1 MTDNAVTA
9 AEDNPPPKA
18 KSLRP
23 LRELLQFLWPHKSRL
38 IAASLALVFTAMAQ
52 LSLGYGIQILI
63 DQGFANQSQAGLRQ
77 AVVFMIVVGFAMA
90 SGAFIRFY
98 LVSWLGER
106 VSADLRQK
114 VFNNLLTVHPG
125 FYEKNHAG
133 EIMSRIT
140 TDTTLLQTLIGS
152 SVSLA
157 ARSALTLVGALI
169 LMSLTNFKLTLIM
182 LIGVPLT
189 LLPVLYLGRRVR
201 NLSNKSQASI
211 ASVGNRAGEVLQSI
225 KIVQSFQREAME
237 RDVFG
242 QEVDTAFQIAR
253 KRIQQRAWLMA
264 CAIFLFLGGMV
275 GMMWTG
281 GQDVLAGR
289 MSGGDLGAFV
299 FYAVML
305 GSAFAT
311 LSEVW
316 GDLQRAAGAA
326 ERLVELL
333 HQDSDIDDKGQAT
346 IAHGQAVSA
355 SELTFIYP
363 SRPNTPA
370 LSGFN
375 LTIPP
380 GKTLALVGPSGAGK
394 STIFEL
400 LQRFY
405 DPTNGALT
413 YGGKPISDYPLA
425 QWRQKLALVPQ
436 APILFSGDIS
446 YNIGYGNPEATEE
459 EIAAAAEAAY
469 AKEFIERLPDGFSSE
484 IGAQG
489 VQLSGGQRQRIAL
502 ARAILKNPEILL
514 LDEATSAL
522 DTESEHYVQLA
533 LGELTRGRTT
543 VIIAHRLST
552 IMNADAIAVVDKGA
566 VIDVGTHGE
575 LLSRCE
581 LYQRL
586 ASMQF
591 REPSNNSHAEEGKDS
606 LTEDALGEDALTETV
621 PESA

>member
-363 SRPNTPA
+363 SRPDTPA

>member
-1 MTDNAVTA
+1 MTDNAVTT

-38 IAASLALVFTAMAQ
+38 IAASLALIFTAMAQ

-333 HQDSDIDDKGQAT
+333 HQDSDIDDEGHAT

-355 SELTFIYP
+355 SDLTFIYP

-552 IMNADAIAVVDKGA
+552 IMNADAIAVVDKGS

-591 REPSNNSHAEEGKDS
+591 REPSNNSHAEEGQDS
-606 LTEDALGEDALTETV
+606 LTGDPLGEDALTETV

>member
-1 MTDNAVTA
+1 MTDNALTT

-405 DPTNGALT
+405 DPTKGALT

-606 LTEDALGEDALTETV
+606 LTEDAFGEDALTETV

>member
-90 SGAFIRFY
+90 SGAFTRFY

-182 LIGVPLT
+182 LIGVPLM

-333 HQDSDIDDKGQAT
+333 HQDSDIDDKGQAA

-355 SELTFIYP
+355 SDLTFIYP

-552 IMNADAIAVVDKGA
+552 IMNADAIAVVDKGS
-566 VIDVGTHGE
+566 VIDVGTHSE

-581 LYQRL
+581 RYQRL

-591 REPSNNSHAEEGKDS
+591 REPSSESNADDGKDS
-606 LTEDALGEDALTETV
+606 LATDSLAEVTLTETV

>member
-1 MTDNAVTA
+1 MTDNAVTT

-355 SELTFIYP
+355 SDLTFIYP

-436 APILFSGDIS
+436 APILFSGDIT

-591 REPSNNSHAEEGKDS
+591 REPSNNSQAEEGKDS
-606 LTEDALGEDALTETV
+606 LTEDSLGEDALTETV
-621 PESA
+621 PKSA

>member
-1 MTDNAVTA
+1 MTDNAVTT
-9 AEDNPPPKA
+9 AEDNPPHKA

-38 IAASLALVFTAMAQ
+38 IAASFALIFTAMAQ

-333 HQDSDIDDKGQAT
+333 HQDSDIDDEGQAT

-355 SELTFIYP
+355 SDLTFIYP

>member
-1 MTDNAVTA
+1 MTDNAVTTV
-9 AEDNPPPKA
+9 EDNPPPKA

-38 IAASLALVFTAMAQ
+38 IAASLALIFTAMAQ

-63 DQGFANQSQAGLRQ
+63 DQGFANQSEAGLRQ

-333 HQDSDIDDKGQAT
+333 HQDSDIDDEGQAT

-355 SELTFIYP
+355 SDLTFIYP

-552 IMNADAIAVVDKGA
+552 IMNADAIAVVDKGS
-566 VIDVGTHGE
+566 VIDVGTHSE

-591 REPSNNSHAEEGKDS
+591 REPSNDSHADNGKDS
-606 LTEDALGEDALTETV
+606 LAEDAVAETSLTETV

>member
-1 MTDNAVTA
+1 MTDNAVTT

-355 SELTFIYP
+355 SDLTFIYP

-591 REPSNNSHAEEGKDS
+591 REPSNNSQAEEGKDS

>member
-1 MTDNAVTA
+1 MTDNAVTT

-333 HQDSDIDDKGQAT
+333 HQDSDIDDKGQTT

-355 SELTFIYP
+355 SDLTFIYP

-606 LTEDALGEDALTETV
+606 LTEDSLGEDALTETV

>member
-1 MTDNAVTA
+1 MTENAVTA
-9 AEDNPPPKA
+9 AEDTPPPKA
-18 KSLRP
+18 KSLKP

-114 VFNNLLTVHPG
+114 VFDNLLTVHPG

-157 ARSALTLVGALI
+157 ARSALTLIGALI

-333 HQDSDIDDKGQAT
+333 HQDSDIEDTGLET
-346 IAHGQAVSA
+346 IPHGQAVSA
-355 SELTFIYP
+355 SDLTFIYP

-405 DPTNGALT
+405 DPTKGALT
-413 YGGKPISDYPLA
+413 YGGRPISDYPLA

-446 YNIGYGNPEATEE
+446 YNIGYGNPEATDA
-459 EIAAAAEAAY
+459 EIEAAAEAAY
-469 AKEFIERLPDGFSSE
+469 AKEFITRLPEGFSSE

-543 VIIAHRLST
+543 IIIAHRLST
-552 IMNADAIAVVDKGA
+552 IMNADAIAVVDKGS

-591 REPSNNSHAEEGKDS
+591 REPSNDSHADSGKDS
-606 LTEDALGEDALTETV
+606 LIEDRLAEVALTETV

>member
-9 AEDNPPPKA
+9 TEDNPPPKA

-201 NLSNKSQASI
+201 NLSNQSQASI

-242 QEVDTAFQIAR
+242 EEVDTAFQIAR

-333 HQDSDIDDKGQAT
+333 HQDSDIDDKGQET
-346 IAHGQAVSA
+346 IVHGQAVSA
-355 SELTFIYP
+355 TGLTFIYP

-405 DPTNGALT
+405 DPTDGALT

-436 APILFSGDIS
+436 SPILFSGDIS
-446 YNIGYGNPEATEE
+446 YNIGYGNPEAT
-459 EIAAAAEAAY
+459 AAEIESAAKAAY

-552 IMNADAIAVVDKGA
+552 IMNADAIAVVDKGS
-566 VIDVGTHGE
+566 VIDVGTHSE
-575 LLSRCE
+575 LLSRCS

-591 REPSNNSHAEEGKDS
+591 KEPSDDSDADASKNSMAEEPLD
-606 LTEDALGEDALTETV
+606 EAAPAEVV

>member
-1 MTDNAVTA
+1 MTDNAVTT

-333 HQDSDIDDKGQAT
+333 HQDSDIDDKGQTT

-355 SELTFIYP
+355 SDLTFIYP

-591 REPSNNSHAEEGKDS
+591 REPSNNSQAEEGKDS
-606 LTEDALGEDALTETV
+606 LTEDSLGEDALTETV

>member
-9 AEDNPPPKA
+9 AEDTPPPKA
-18 KSLRP
+18 KSLKP

-114 VFNNLLTVHPG
+114 VFDNLLTIHPG

-333 HQDSDIDDKGQAT
+333 HQDSDIEDNGLET
-346 IAHGQAVSA
+346 IPHGQAVSA
-355 SELTFIYP
+355 VDLTFIYP

-405 DPTNGALT
+405 DPTKGALT
-413 YGGKPISDYPLA
+413 YGGRPISDYPLA

-436 APILFSGDIS
+436 SPILFSGDIT
-446 YNIGYGNPEATEE
+446 YNIGYGNPEAKDA
-459 EIAAAAEAAY
+459 EIEAAAEAAY
-469 AKEFIERLPDGFSSE
+469 AKEFITRLPEGFSSE

-543 VIIAHRLST
+543 IIIAHRLST
-552 IMNADAIAVVDKGA
+552 IMNADAIAVVDKGS
-566 VIDVGTHGE
+566 VVDVGTHVE

-591 REPSNNSHAEEGKDS
+591 REPSNDSHADSGKDS
-606 LTEDALGEDALTETV
+606 LAEDALAEVALTETV

>member
-1 MTDNAVTA
+1 M
-9 AEDNPPPKA
+9 
-18 KSLRP
+18 
-23 LRELLQFLWPHKSRL
+23 L
-38 IAASLALVFTAMAQ
+38 IS
-52 LSLGYGIQILI
+52 
-63 DQGFANQSQAGLRQ
+63 DK
-77 AVVFMIVVGFAMA
+77 
-90 SGAFIRFY
+90 
-98 LVSWLGER
+98 
-106 VSADLRQK
+106 K

-606 LTEDALGEDALTETV
+606 LTEDALSEDALTETL

>member
-1 MTDNAVTA
+1 MTDNEITA
-9 AEDNPPPKA
+9 SEENSPSKT
-18 KSLRP
+18 KSLKP

-38 IAASLALVFTAMAQ
+38 IAASVALVFTAMAQ
-52 LSLGYGIQILI
+52 LSLGYGIRILI
-63 DQGFANQSQAGLRQ
+63 DQGFANSSQDGLRQ

-106 VSADLRQK
+106 VSADLREK

-133 EIMSRIT
+133 EIMSRLT

-157 ARSALTLVGALI
+157 ARSTLTLIGALI

-242 QEVDTAFQIAR
+242 REVDIAFQIAR

-333 HQDSDIDDKGQAT
+333 HQDSDIVDEGEE
-346 IAHGQAVSA
+346 IMPFGQAVVA
-355 SELTFIYP
+355 SDLTFVYP

-405 DPTNGALT
+405 DPTDGQLT
-413 YGGKPISDYPLA
+413 YGGKTLSDYSLA

-436 APILFSGDIS
+436 SPILFSGDIA
-446 YNIGYGNPEATEE
+446 YNIGYGNADASREQIE
-459 EIAAAAEAAY
+459 AAAEAAY
-469 AKEFIERLPDGFSSE
+469 AKEFIERLPNGFESE

-533 LGELTRGRTT
+533 LSELTRDRTT
-543 VIIAHRLST
+543 IVIAHRLST
-552 IMNADAIAVVDKGA
+552 IMNADAIAVVDSGS
-566 VIDVGTHGE
+566 VVDVGTHNE
-575 LLSRCE
+575 LLARCG

-591 REPSNNSHAEEGKDS
+591 KEPDDKVDETQSKVMPA
-606 LTEDALGEDALTETV
+606 TAVPETV
-621 PESA
+621 

>member
-1 MTDNAVTA
+1 M
-9 AEDNPPPKA
+9 
-18 KSLRP
+18 
-23 LRELLQFLWPHKSRL
+23 L
-38 IAASLALVFTAMAQ
+38 IS
-52 LSLGYGIQILI
+52 
-63 DQGFANQSQAGLRQ
+63 DK
-77 AVVFMIVVGFAMA
+77 
-90 SGAFIRFY
+90 
-98 LVSWLGER
+98 
-106 VSADLRQK
+106 K

-591 REPSNNSHAEEGKDS
+591 RNLQTIATPKKAR
-606 LTEDALGEDALTETV
+606 TV
-621 PESA
+621 